1 MADMKYAL
9 FLKHYL
15 KYNRFDLVVT
25 EAYVRQKQEQKSL
38 NNKKGSVTVLVQSSQ
53 NITLLTN
60 ENI

>member
-1 MADMKYAL
+1 MADMKYPL

-15 KYNRFDLVVT
+15 KYNGFDLVVT